1 MNTRP
6 DGLRLPCRF
15 LPLFI
20 AHILALATFMSV
32 SASSRAAD
40 PLVLVS
46 SFVGG
51 GQGAIHAWRLSLAD
65 GRFTPVTRND
75 GFDNPFFIALSPDQR
90 FLYSIQAKNFGSAE
104 EEQVAAYAVD
114 KTNGALR
121 LLNRQSSR
129 GSASCFLE
137 VDASGKTVLVA
148 NYTTGNVAALPVRED
163 GSLGPAAS
171 FFQHAGSG
179 PNPAR
184 QKGPYA
190 HSFIVS
196 PNNRHAYAADLG
208 IDQVLGY
215 SLEAST
221 ATLGRLDPPSAPT
234 PPGSGPRHLAFH
246 PNGKWLFAINELANT
261 VTRFHYDAATGA
273 LTPAATIST
282 LPDGYAG
289 TTYTADLKITPD
301 GRFLY
306 GTNRGHDSVAMFAIG
321 ADGSLTRIGIEPSL
335 GKGPQNL
342 VITADGRW
350 LLCANMPGNNVAV
363 FAIDRATG
371 RLKSAGPPTEVPSPS
386 CLRLL
391 P

>member
-1 MNTRP
+1 MKTSP
-6 DGLRLPCRF
+6 SGFCIRF
-15 LPLFI
+15 LAYLLVAWAF
-20 AHILALATFMSV
+20 LMND
-32 SASSRAAD
+32 SSHVQAAD
-40 PLVLVS
+40 PLLFVS

-51 GQGAIHAWRLSLAD
+51 GKGAIHAWRFSLTD
-65 GRFTPVTRND
+65 GRCLPVTRND
-75 GFDNPFFIALSPDQR
+75 GVEHPFFIAISPDQR
-90 FLYSIQAKNFGSAE
+90 FLYSIHAKSFGSAE
-104 EEQVAAYAVD
+104 EEQVAAYAID
-114 KTNGALR
+114 KATGVLR

-137 VDASGKTVLVA
+137 VDATGKTVLVA
-148 NYTTGNVAALPVRED
+148 NYTTGNVAALPVLED
-163 GSLGPAAS
+163 GSIGPAAS

-196 PNNRHAYAADLG
+196 PDNRYAYAADLG

-215 SLEAST
+215 RLTAST
-221 ATLGRLDPPSAPT
+221 AKLERLDPPSAAT
-234 PPGSGPRHLAFH
+234 PPGAGPRHLAFH
-246 PNGKWLFAINELANT
+246 PNGKWLYAINELANT
-261 VTRFHYDAATGA
+261 VTRFDYAPATGA
-273 LTPAATIST
+273 LTPGATVST
-282 LPDGYAG
+282 LPEGYAG
-289 TTYTADLKITPD
+289 VTHTADVKITPD

-306 GTNRGHDSVAMFAIG
+306 GTNRGHDSVAVFAIG
-321 ADGSLTRIGIEPSL
+321 ADGVLTRVAIEPSL

-342 VITADGRW
+342 AITADGRW

-363 FAIDRATG
+363 FAIDRESG
-371 RLKSAGPPTEVPSPS
+371 RLKAVGQPVEVPSPS